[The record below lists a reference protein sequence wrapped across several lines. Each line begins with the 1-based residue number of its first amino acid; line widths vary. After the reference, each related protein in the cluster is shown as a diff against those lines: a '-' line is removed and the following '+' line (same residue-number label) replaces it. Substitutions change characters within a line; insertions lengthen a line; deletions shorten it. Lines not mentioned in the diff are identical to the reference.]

1 MLKAHGIVTLSNVIH
16 STFVHVDAVEEGTE
30 EPTYL
35 VRLSCMND
43 PEILDVTV
51 CMTTR
56 RALEIGLVMNGIDKH
71 LPKPPGRAG
80 RPVVATH

>member
-1 MLKAHGIVTLSNVIH
+1 MIKAHGIVTLTNVIH
-16 STFVHVDAVEEGTE
+16 STFVHVDAIEEGQD

-56 RALEIGLVMNGIDKH
+56 RALEIGLVVNGIDKH
-71 LPKPPGRAG
+71 IPKPPGRSMREA
-80 RPVVATH
+80 VATH